1 MLHLRNI
8 ELWLFYPVIVIAFAY
23 YSNKNETTMPKQIA
37 GLPLPQ
43 MTIIRTMV
51 VIASIVAMIG
61 GFYLIFGRAGA
72 APNVTFIGLDGQKIT
87 SQSLRGK
94 VVLVN
99 FWATSC
105 STCIQEMPKMVETY
119 NKFKNEGLEFVAVAM
134 SYDAPNYVID
144 YTQTRQLPF
153 KVAYDAGGNL
163 AKSFGGVGGTPTTFV
178 IGKNGMIIRRFE
190 GQPTFSELDQLLS
203 NVLKA

>member
-1 MLHLRNI
+1 
-8 ELWLFYPVIVIAFAY
+8 
-23 YSNKNETTMPKQIA
+23 MPR
-37 GLPLPQ
+37 

-51 VIASIVAMIG
+51 VIAAIVAITG
-61 GFYLIFGRAGA
+61 CFYLLFGRSST
-72 APNVTFIGLDGQKIT
+72 PNVTFISLDGEKIT

-105 STCIQEMPKMVETY
+105 STCIHEMPKMVETY
-119 NKFKNEGLEFVAVAM
+119 NKFKKQGLELVAVAM

-144 YTQTRQLPF
+144 YTQTRHLPF
-153 KVAYDAGGNL
+153 KVTYDASGDL

-178 IGKNGMIIRRFE
+178 IDKNGTIIRRYE
-190 GQPTFSELDQLLS
+190 GEPTFPELHELLR

>member
-1 MLHLRNI
+1 MTKQTLGLH
-8 ELWLFYPVIVIAFAY
+8 
-23 YSNKNETTMPKQIA
+23 MPH
-37 GLPLPQ
+37 

-51 VIASIVAMIG
+51 VIAALVAVIRG
-61 GFYLIFGRAGA
+61 SYLLLGRHGEP
-72 APNVTFIGLDGQKIT
+72 APNFSLTSLNGEKIT

-105 STCIQEMPKMVETY
+105 STCIHEMPKMVETY
-119 NKFKNEGLEFVAVAM
+119 NKFKKQGLELVAIAM

-144 YTQTRQLPF
+144 YTQTRKLPF
-153 KVAYDAGGNL
+153 KVTYDVSGQL
-163 AKSFGGVGGTPTTFV
+163 ARSFGGVEGTPTTFV
-178 IGKNGMIIRRFE
+178 IDRNGMIIRRYQGE
-190 GQPTFSELDQLLS
+190 PTFEELQQLLS

>member
-1 MLHLRNI
+1 M
-8 ELWLFYPVIVIAFAY
+8 
-23 YSNKNETTMPKQIA
+23 KTTMPKQIA
-37 GLPLPQ
+37 GLTMPR

-51 VIASIVAMIG
+51 VVASLVAIIG
-61 GFYLIFGRAGA
+61 SFYLIFDRPS
-72 APNVTFIGLDGQKIT
+72 APNVTFISLDGQKIT

-119 NKFKNEGLEFVAVAM
+119 NKFKNDGLEFVAVAM

-178 IGKNGMIIRRFE
+178 IDKNGMIIRRFE
-190 GQPTFSELDQLLS
+190 GEPTFSELDQLLS

>member
-1 MLHLRNI
+1 
-8 ELWLFYPVIVIAFAY
+8 
-23 YSNKNETTMPKQIA
+23 MPH
-37 GLPLPQ
+37 

-51 VIASIVAMIG
+51 VIAALVAIIG
-61 GFYLIFGRAGA
+61 GSSLLLERHGEQ
-72 APNVTFIGLDGQKIT
+72 APNFSLISLDGEKIT

-105 STCIQEMPKMVETY
+105 STCIHEMPKMVETY
-119 NKFKNEGLEFVAVAM
+119 NKFKKQGFELVAVAM

-144 YTQTRQLPF
+144 YTQTRKLPF
-153 KVAYDAGGNL
+153 KVTYDVSGQL
-163 AKSFGGVGGTPTTFV
+163 ARSFGGVEGTPTTFV
-178 IGKNGMIIRRFE
+178 IDKNGTIIRRYQGE
-190 GQPTFSELDQLLS
+190 PTFQELQQLLS